1 VIGSRRSAAAL
12 AFDPLGPAVPT
23 IGTAVILAA
32 LTVMIVAHFWRPPR
46 RSAAVPELAGIAIAA
61 HRLSK
66 VYADGRRVIGDVSC
80 QIRPG
85 RIVGLLGPNGAG
97 KTTLLGMV
105 AGLITPT
112 AGEAYVFGHRVQ
124 CGAPVLSRVGIA
136 LETPAL
142 IPHLTGMQ
150 TLQTTWAISGRPRQD
165 AQLDTVMSLSGLGDD
180 LRHKVSDYSMGM
192 RQRLSLAQA
201 MLGLPDVLLLD
212 EPANGLD
219 PAQIRQLRKTL
230 RDYADSGRT
239 VVLSSHLLPEVEK
252 ICDEI
257 LVLHRGRITLSS
269 TMADLPRPTTLRL
282 DLGGAAGAEA
292 ALKTLGKHDIAS
304 RRMADDWI
312 EVSINPQCSVT
323 TALRAL
329 VNDGCEVLGLVSTNA
344 FEDAYY
350 QAIADD

>member
-1 VIGSRRSAAAL
+1 MTAAP
-12 AFDPLGPAVPT
+12 AFDPLGPDVPV
-23 IGTAVILAA
+23 IGTAVLLVVVAA
-32 LTVMIVAHFWRPPR
+32 LIVGHFLRLPR
-46 RSAAVPELAGIAIAA
+46 RPAAVPELADFAIATQ
-61 HRLSK
+61 RLRK
-66 VYADGRRVIGDVSC
+66 VYADGQRVVADLSC
-80 QIRPG
+80 RIRPG

-112 AGEAYVFGHRVQ
+112 AGEAYVFGHLVQ

-136 LETPAL
+136 LERPAL
-142 IPHLTGMQ
+142 VGHLTGMQ
-150 TLQTTWAISGRPRQD
+150 MLRTTWAITGRPPHD
-165 AQLDTVMSLSGLGDD
+165 AHLDSVTSLSGLGDE
-180 LRHKVSDYSMGM
+180 LSRKVSEYSMGM

-219 PAQIRQLRKTL
+219 PAQVRQLRTSL
-230 RDYADSGRT
+230 RDYANSGRT
-239 VVLSSHLLPEVEK
+239 VVLSSHVLPEVEK

-257 LVLHRGRITLSS
+257 LVVHRGRITLSS

-282 DLGGAAGAEA
+282 DLGGPAGADA
-292 ALKTLGKHDIAS
+292 ALTALGTHDIAS
-304 RRMADDWI
+304 RRTADDWV
-312 EVSINPQCSVT
+312 EVLIDPQCSVT
-323 TALRAL
+323 TVLRAL
-329 VNDGCEVLGLVSTNA
+329 VNDGCEVLGMVSTNA